1 MKNKKKH
8 FITAILATLFLILV
22 LYLIF
27 HDSLGEIKTQLFQA
41 DKKALLILVIF
52 GNLYIL
58 LDGWVL
64 HYMIVK
70 NREKCTLWQAIR
82 LAYMVV
88 FFNVTTFAAGTKPAQ
103 IYDLYQESQIKPGKS
118 FGILTMEYVSHK
130 LTIVLYAAVMLC
142 FFHTVLFQV
151 SGLEKNY
158 LLTGFW
164 VSFAILLFLTMFCIN
179 QKFAPWL
186 LRCSDHIKKEK
197 IKEKAKAGIA
207 QMEDFSRVGSVV
219 IKDKQQWIGLIF
231 RNAVKMTCLYALPAV
246 AIFAVTGERLPLSV
260 LECLAFSS
268 VMQAADRS
276 DPKFRRHRFDGTGLS
291 DAVWLY
297 DRKVCLRCSN
307 DPVSHGNV
315 LSAVSDQ
322 YSVTV
327 FWKKKHRGIVAMQ
340 QCFFFCVI
348 FLLPVGYR

>member
-8 FITAILATLFLILV
+8 FITAILATLFLVLV

-27 HDSLGEIKTQLFQA
+27 HDSLDEIKTQLFQA
-41 DKKALLILVIF
+41 DKRTLLILVIF

-70 NREKCTLWQAIR
+70 NHERCTLWQAVR

-142 FFHTVLFQV
+142 FFHTVLFQIP
-151 SGLEKNY
+151 GLEKNY
-158 LLTGFW
+158 LLAGFGI
-164 VSFAILLFLTMFCIN
+164 SFAVLTFLTMFCIN

-186 LRCSDHIKKEK
+186 LACSEHIKKES
-197 IKEKAKAGIA
+197 IKEKIRAGLA
-207 QMEDFSRVGSVV
+207 QMEEFSKVGRVV
-219 IKDKQQWIGLIF
+219 IKDKKEWIGLIF
-231 RNAVKMTCLYALPAV
+231 RNAVKMTCLYILPAI
-246 AIFAVTGERLPLSV
+246 AIFAVTGKMLPLS
-260 LECLAFSS
+260 LFECLAFSS
-268 VMQAADRS
+268 IMQLLIGVIPSSGGMGSTELLFLMLFGSMTGKSVCGAAMILYRIATYYLPFLISIPLLFLGKRS
-276 DPKFRRHRFDGTGLS
+276 TG
-291 DAVWLY
+291 A
-297 DRKVCLRCSN
+297 
-307 DPVSHGNV
+307 
-315 LSAVSDQ
+315 
-322 YSVTV
+322 
-327 FWKKKHRGIVAMQ
+327 
-340 QCFFFCVI
+340 
-348 FLLPVGYR
+348 

>member
-8 FITAILATLFLILV
+8 FITAILATLFLVLV

-27 HDSLGEIKTQLFQA
+27 HDSLSEIKTQLFQA
-41 DKKALLILVIF
+41 DKRTLLILVIF

-64 HYMIVK
+64 HYIIVK
-70 NREKCTLWQAIR
+70 NHERCTLWQAVR

-142 FFHTVLFQV
+142 FFHTVLFQIP
-151 SGLEKNY
+151 GLEKNY
-158 LLTGFW
+158 LLAGFGI
-164 VSFAILLFLTMFCIN
+164 SFAVLTFLTMFCIN

-186 LRCSDHIKKEK
+186 LACSEHIKKES
-197 IKEKAKAGIA
+197 IKKKVRAGLA
-207 QMEDFSRVGSVV
+207 QMEEFSKVGRVV
-219 IKDKQQWIGLIF
+219 IKDKKEWIGLIF
-231 RNAVKMTCLYALPAV
+231 RNAVKMTCLYILPAV
-246 AIFAVTGERLPLSV
+246 AIFAVTGKMLPLSL

-268 VMQAADRS
+268 IMQLLIGVIPSSGGMGSTELLFLMLFGSMTGKSVCGAAMILYRIATYYLPFLISIPLLFLGKRS
-276 DPKFRRHRFDGTGLS
+276 TG
-291 DAVWLY
+291 A
-297 DRKVCLRCSN
+297 
-307 DPVSHGNV
+307 
-315 LSAVSDQ
+315 
-322 YSVTV
+322 
-327 FWKKKHRGIVAMQ
+327 
-340 QCFFFCVI
+340 
-348 FLLPVGYR
+348 

>member
-52 GNLYIL
+52 GNLYVL

-70 NREKCTLWQAIR
+70 NLEKCTFWQAIR

-142 FFHTVLFQV
+142 FFSYGSF
-151 SGLEKNY
+151 SGFGIGEKLSADRIRGQLCY
-158 LLTGFW
+158 TAL
-164 VSFAILLFLTMFCIN
+164 
-179 QKFAPWL
+179 
-186 LRCSDHIKKEK
+186 SDHVLHQSEVCTVAASLQRSYQKRKNQRK
-197 IKEKAKAGIA
+197 GK
-207 QMEDFSRVGSVV
+207 SRNCTDGRFFQS
-219 IKDKQQWIGLIF
+219 
-231 RNAVKMTCLYALPAV
+231 R
-246 AIFAVTGERLPLSV
+246 
-260 LECLAFSS
+260 EC
-268 VMQAADRS
+268 
-276 DPKFRRHRFDGTGLS
+276 
-291 DAVWLY
+291 
-297 DRKVCLRCSN
+297 
-307 DPVSHGNV
+307 GN
-315 LSAVSDQ
+315 Q
-322 YSVTV
+322 
-327 FWKKKHRGIVAMQ
+327 R
-340 QCFFFCVI
+340 
-348 FLLPVGYR
+348 

>member
-1 MKNKKKH
+1 
-8 FITAILATLFLILV
+8 
-22 LYLIF
+22 
-27 HDSLGEIKTQLFQA
+27 
-41 DKKALLILVIF
+41 
-52 GNLYIL
+52 
-58 LDGWVL
+58 
-64 HYMIVK
+64 
-70 NREKCTLWQAIR
+70 
-82 LAYMVV
+82 
-88 FFNVTTFAAGTKPAQ
+88 
-103 IYDLYQESQIKPGKS
+103 
-118 FGILTMEYVSHK
+118 MEYVSHK

-268 VMQAADRS
+268 VMQLLIGVIPS
-276 DPKFRRHRFDGTGLS
+276 SGGTGSTELVFLMLFGS
-291 DAVWLY
+291 MTEKSVCGAAMILY
-297 DRKVCLRCSN
+297 RMATYYLPFLISI
-307 DPVSHGNV
+307 P
-315 LSAVSDQ
+315 LL
-322 YSVTV
+322 
-327 FWKKKHRGIVAMQ
+327 
-340 QCFFFCVI
+340 FF
-348 FLLPVGYR
+348 GKRSTEA

>member
-8 FITAILATLFLILV
+8 FITAILATLFLVLV

-27 HDSLGEIKTQLFQA
+27 HDSLSEIKTQLFQA
-41 DKKALLILVIF
+41 DKRTLLILVIF

-70 NREKCTLWQAIR
+70 NHERCTLWQAVR

-142 FFHTVLFQV
+142 FFHTVLFQIP
-151 SGLEKNY
+151 GLEKNY
-158 LLTGFW
+158 LLAGFGI
-164 VSFAILLFLTMFCIN
+164 SFAVLTFLTMFCIN

-186 LRCSDHIKKEK
+186 LRCCEHIKKES

-207 QMEDFSRVGSVV
+207 QLEEFSRVGSVV
-219 IKDKQQWIGLIF
+219 IKDKKQWIGLIF
-231 RNAVKMTCLYALPAV
+231 RNAVKMTCLYILPAV
-246 AIFAVTGERLPLSV
+246 AIFAVTGKMLPLSL

-268 VMQAADRS
+268 IMQLLIGVIPSSGGMGSTELLFLMLFGSMTGKSVCGAAMILYRIATYYLPFLISIPLLFLGKRS
-276 DPKFRRHRFDGTGLS
+276 TG
-291 DAVWLY
+291 A
-297 DRKVCLRCSN
+297 
-307 DPVSHGNV
+307 
-315 LSAVSDQ
+315 
-322 YSVTV
+322 
-327 FWKKKHRGIVAMQ
+327 
-340 QCFFFCVI
+340 
-348 FLLPVGYR
+348 

>member
-8 FITAILATLFLILV
+8 FITAILATLFLVLV

-41 DKKALLILVIF
+41 DKRALLILVIF

-64 HYMIVK
+64 HYIIVK
-70 NREKCTLWQAIR
+70 NHERCMLWQAVR

-103 IYDLYQESQIKPGKS
+103 IYVLYQESQIKPGKS

-142 FFHTVLFQV
+142 FFHTVLFQIP
-151 SGLEKNY
+151 GLEKNY
-158 LLTGFW
+158 LLAGFGI
-164 VSFAILLFLTMFCIN
+164 SFAVLTFLTMFCIN

-186 LRCSDHIKKEK
+186 LACSEHIKKES
-197 IKEKAKAGIA
+197 IKEKVRAGLA
-207 QMEDFSRVGSVV
+207 QMEEFSKVGRVV
-219 IKDKQQWIGLIF
+219 IKDKKEWIGLIF
-231 RNAVKMTCLYALPAV
+231 RNAVKMTCLYILPAV
-246 AIFAVTGERLPLSV
+246 AIFAVAGKMLPLSL

-268 VMQAADRS
+268 IMQLLIGVIPSSGGMGSTELLFLMLFGSMTGKSVCGAAMILYRIATYYLPFLISIPLLFLGKRS
-276 DPKFRRHRFDGTGLS
+276 TG
-291 DAVWLY
+291 A
-297 DRKVCLRCSN
+297 
-307 DPVSHGNV
+307 
-315 LSAVSDQ
+315 
-322 YSVTV
+322 
-327 FWKKKHRGIVAMQ
+327 
-340 QCFFFCVI
+340 
-348 FLLPVGYR
+348 

>member
-8 FITAILATLFLILV
+8 FITAILATLFLVLV

-27 HDSLGEIKTQLFQA
+27 HDSLSEIKTQLFQA
-41 DKKALLILVIF
+41 DKRTLLILVIF

-70 NREKCTLWQAIR
+70 NHERCTLWQAVR

-142 FFHTVLFQV
+142 FFHTVLFQIP
-151 SGLEKNY
+151 GLEKNY
-158 LLTGFW
+158 LLAGFGI
-164 VSFAILLFLTMFCIN
+164 SFAVLTFLTMFYIN

-186 LRCSDHIKKEK
+186 LACSEHIKKES
-197 IKEKAKAGIA
+197 IKKKVRAGLA
-207 QMEDFSRVGSVV
+207 QMEEFSKVGRVV
-219 IKDKQQWIGLIF
+219 IKDKKEWIGLIF
-231 RNAVKMTCLYALPAV
+231 RNAVKMTCLYILPAV
-246 AIFAVTGERLPLSV
+246 AIFAVTGKMLPLSL

-268 VMQAADRS
+268 IMQLLIGVIPSSGGMGSTELLFLMLFGSMTGKSVCGAAMILYRIATYYLPFLISIPLLFLGKRS
-276 DPKFRRHRFDGTGLS
+276 TG
-291 DAVWLY
+291 A
-297 DRKVCLRCSN
+297 
-307 DPVSHGNV
+307 
-315 LSAVSDQ
+315 
-322 YSVTV
+322 
-327 FWKKKHRGIVAMQ
+327 
-340 QCFFFCVI
+340 
-348 FLLPVGYR
+348 

>member
-8 FITAILATLFLILV
+8 FITAILATLFLVLV

-27 HDSLGEIKTQLFQA
+27 HDSLSEIKTQLFQA
-41 DKKALLILVIF
+41 DKRTLLILVIF

-70 NREKCTLWQAIR
+70 NHERCTLWQAVR

-142 FFHTVLFQV
+142 FFHTVLFQIP
-151 SGLEKNY
+151 GLEKNY
-158 LLTGFW
+158 LLAGFGI
-164 VSFAILLFLTMFCIN
+164 SFAVLTFLTMFCIN

-186 LRCSDHIKKEK
+186 LACSEHIKKES
-197 IKEKAKAGIA
+197 IKEKIRAGLA
-207 QMEDFSRVGSVV
+207 QMEEFSKVGRVV
-219 IKDKQQWIGLIF
+219 IKDKKEWIGLIF
-231 RNAVKMTCLYALPAV
+231 RNSVKMTCLYILPAI
-246 AIFAVTGERLPLSV
+246 AIFAVTGKMLPLSL

-268 VMQAADRS
+268 IMQLLIGVIPSSGGMGSTELLFLMLFGSMTGKSVCGAAMILYRIATYYLPFLISIPLLFLGKRS
-276 DPKFRRHRFDGTGLS
+276 TG
-291 DAVWLY
+291 A
-297 DRKVCLRCSN
+297 
-307 DPVSHGNV
+307 
-315 LSAVSDQ
+315 
-322 YSVTV
+322 
-327 FWKKKHRGIVAMQ
+327 
-340 QCFFFCVI
+340 
-348 FLLPVGYR
+348 

>member
-142 FFHTVLFQV
+142 FFSYGSF
-151 SGLEKNY
+151 SGFGIGEKLSADRIRGQLCY
-158 LLTGFW
+158 TAL
-164 VSFAILLFLTMFCIN
+164 
-179 QKFAPWL
+179 
-186 LRCSDHIKKEK
+186 SDH
-197 IKEKAKAGIA
+197 
-207 QMEDFSRVGSVV
+207 
-219 IKDKQQWIGLIF
+219 
-231 RNAVKMTCLYALPAV
+231 
-246 AIFAVTGERLPLSV
+246 V
-260 LECLAFSS
+260 LHQSEVCTLAASL
-268 VMQAADRS
+268 QRS
-276 DPKFRRHRFDGTGLS
+276 
-291 DAVWLY
+291 Y
-297 DRKVCLRCSN
+297 
-307 DPVSHGNV
+307 
-315 LSAVSDQ
+315 
-322 YSVTV
+322 
-327 FWKKKHRGIVAMQ
+327 
-340 QCFFFCVI
+340 
-348 FLLPVGYR
+348 

>member
-142 FFHTVLFQV
+142 FF
-151 SGLEKNY
+151 
-158 LLTGFW
+158 
-164 VSFAILLFLTMFCIN
+164 I
-179 QKFAPWL
+179 
-186 LRCSDHIKKEK
+186 R
-197 IKEKAKAGIA
+197 
-207 QMEDFSRVGSVV
+207 
-219 IKDKQQWIGLIF
+219 
-231 RNAVKMTCLYALPAV
+231 
-246 AIFAVTGERLPLSV
+246 
-260 LECLAFSS
+260 
-268 VMQAADRS
+268 
-276 DPKFRRHRFDGTGLS
+276 
-291 DAVWLY
+291 
-297 DRKVCLRCSN
+297 
-307 DPVSHGNV
+307 
-315 LSAVSDQ
+315 
-322 YSVTV
+322 
-327 FWKKKHRGIVAMQ
+327 
-340 QCFFFCVI
+340 FFFRFRDWRKIIC
-348 FLLPVGYR
+348 

>member
-8 FITAILATLFLILV
+8 FITSILATLFLILV

-151 SGLEKNY
+151 SGLAKNY

-197 IKEKAKAGIA
+197 IKEKAKAGIV

-268 VMQAADRS
+268 VMQLLIGVIPS
-276 DPKFRRHRFDGTGLS
+276 SGGTGSTELVFLMLFGS
-291 DAVWLY
+291 MTEKSVCGAAMILY
-297 DRKVCLRCSN
+297 RMATYYLPFLISI
-307 DPVSHGNV
+307 P
-315 LSAVSDQ
+315 LL
-322 YSVTV
+322 
-327 FWKKKHRGIVAMQ
+327 
-340 QCFFFCVI
+340 FF
-348 FLLPVGYR
+348 GKRSTEA

>member
-8 FITAILATLFLILV
+8 FITAILATLFLVLV

-27 HDSLGEIKTQLFQA
+27 HDSLSEIKTQLFQA
-41 DKKALLILVIF
+41 DKRTLLILVIF

-64 HYMIVK
+64 HYIIVK
-70 NREKCTLWQAIR
+70 NHERCTLWQAVR

-142 FFHTVLFQV
+142 FFHTVLFQIP
-151 SGLEKNY
+151 GLEKNY
-158 LLTGFW
+158 LLAGFGI
-164 VSFAILLFLTMFCIN
+164 SFAVLTFLTMFCIN

-186 LRCSDHIKKEK
+186 LACSEHIKKESIKKK
-197 IKEKAKAGIA
+197 IRAGLA
-207 QMEDFSRVGSVV
+207 QMEEFSKVGRVV
-219 IKDKQQWIGLIF
+219 IKDKKEWIGLIF
-231 RNAVKMTCLYALPAV
+231 RNAVKMTCLYILPAV
-246 AIFAVTGERLPLSV
+246 AIFAVTGKMLPLSL

-268 VMQAADRS
+268 IMQLLIGVIPSSGGMGSTELLFLMLFGSMTGKSVCGAAMILYRIATYYLPFLISILLLFLGKRS
-276 DPKFRRHRFDGTGLS
+276 TG
-291 DAVWLY
+291 A
-297 DRKVCLRCSN
+297 
-307 DPVSHGNV
+307 
-315 LSAVSDQ
+315 
-322 YSVTV
+322 
-327 FWKKKHRGIVAMQ
+327 
-340 QCFFFCVI
+340 
-348 FLLPVGYR
+348 

>member
-8 FITAILATLFLILV
+8 FITAILATLFLVLV

-41 DKKALLILVIF
+41 DKRTLLILVIF

-70 NREKCTLWQAIR
+70 NHERCTLWQAVR

-142 FFHTVLFQV
+142 FFHTVLFQIP
-151 SGLEKNY
+151 GLEKNY
-158 LLTGFW
+158 LLAGFGI
-164 VSFAILLFLTMFCIN
+164 SLAILIFLTMFCIN

-186 LRCSDHIKKEK
+186 LACSEHIKKES
-197 IKEKAKAGIA
+197 IKEKIRAGLA
-207 QMEDFSRVGSVV
+207 QMEEFSKVGRVV
-219 IKDKQQWIGLIF
+219 IKDKKEWIGLIF
-231 RNAVKMTCLYALPAV
+231 RNAVKMTCLYILPAV
-246 AIFAVTGERLPLSV
+246 AIFAVTGERLPLSL

-268 VMQAADRS
+268 IMQLLIGVIPSSGGMGSTELLFLMLFGSMTGKSVCGAAMILYRIATYYLPFLISIPLLFLGKRS
-276 DPKFRRHRFDGTGLS
+276 TG
-291 DAVWLY
+291 A
-297 DRKVCLRCSN
+297 
-307 DPVSHGNV
+307 
-315 LSAVSDQ
+315 
-322 YSVTV
+322 
-327 FWKKKHRGIVAMQ
+327 
-340 QCFFFCVI
+340 
-348 FLLPVGYR
+348 

>member
-8 FITAILATLFLILV
+8 FITAILATLFLVLV

-27 HDSLGEIKTQLFQA
+27 HDSLDEIKTQLFQA
-41 DKKALLILVIF
+41 DKRTLLILVIF

-70 NREKCTLWQAIR
+70 NHERCTLWQAVR

-142 FFHTVLFQV
+142 FFHTVLFQIP
-151 SGLEKNY
+151 GLEKNY
-158 LLTGFW
+158 LLAGFGI
-164 VSFAILLFLTMFCIN
+164 SFAVLTFLTMFCIN

-186 LRCSDHIKKEK
+186 LACSEHIKKES
-197 IKEKAKAGIA
+197 IKEKIRAGLA
-207 QMEDFSRVGSVV
+207 QMEEFSKVGRVV
-219 IKDKQQWIGLIF
+219 IKDKKEWIGLIF
-231 RNAVKMTCLYALPAV
+231 RNAVKMTCLYILPAV
-246 AIFAVTGERLPLSV
+246 AIFAVTGKMLPLSL

-268 VMQAADRS
+268 IMQLLIGVIPSSGGMGSTELLFLMLFGSMTGKSVCGAAMILYRIATYYLPFLISIPLLFLGKRS
-276 DPKFRRHRFDGTGLS
+276 TG
-291 DAVWLY
+291 A
-297 DRKVCLRCSN
+297 
-307 DPVSHGNV
+307 
-315 LSAVSDQ
+315 
-322 YSVTV
+322 
-327 FWKKKHRGIVAMQ
+327 
-340 QCFFFCVI
+340 
-348 FLLPVGYR
+348 

>member
-8 FITAILATLFLILV
+8 FITAILATLFLVLV

-27 HDSLGEIKTQLFQA
+27 HDSLSEIKTQLFQA
-41 DKKALLILVIF
+41 DKRTLLILVIF

-70 NREKCTLWQAIR
+70 NHERCTLWQAVR

-142 FFHTVLFQV
+142 FFHTVLFQIP
-151 SGLEKNY
+151 GLEKNY
-158 LLTGFW
+158 LLAGFGI
-164 VSFAILLFLTMFCIN
+164 SFAVLTFLTMFCIN

-186 LRCSDHIKKEK
+186 LACSEHIKKES
-197 IKEKAKAGIA
+197 IKEKIRAGLA
-207 QMEDFSRVGSVV
+207 QMEEFSKVGRVV
-219 IKDKQQWIGLIF
+219 IKDKKEWIGLIF
-231 RNAVKMTCLYALPAV
+231 RNAVKMTCLYILPAI
-246 AIFAVTGERLPLSV
+246 AIFAVTGKMLPLSL

-268 VMQAADRS
+268 IMQLLIGVIPSSGGMGSTELLFLMLFGSMTGKSVCGAAMILYRIATYYLPFLISIPLLFLGKRS
-276 DPKFRRHRFDGTGLS
+276 TG
-291 DAVWLY
+291 A
-297 DRKVCLRCSN
+297 
-307 DPVSHGNV
+307 
-315 LSAVSDQ
+315 
-322 YSVTV
+322 
-327 FWKKKHRGIVAMQ
+327 
-340 QCFFFCVI
+340 
-348 FLLPVGYR
+348 

>member
-8 FITAILATLFLILV
+8 FITAILATLFLVLV

-41 DKKALLILVIF
+41 DKRALLILVIF

-64 HYMIVK
+64 HYIIVK
-70 NREKCTLWQAIR
+70 NHERCTLCQAVR

-142 FFHTVLFQV
+142 FFYTVLFQIP
-151 SGLEKNY
+151 GLEKNY
-158 LLTGFW
+158 LLAGFGI
-164 VSFAILLFLTMFCIN
+164 SFAVLTFLTMFCIN

-186 LRCSDHIKKEK
+186 LACSEHIKKES
-197 IKEKAKAGIA
+197 IKEKVRAGLA
-207 QMEDFSRVGSVV
+207 QMEEFSKVGRVV
-219 IKDKQQWIGLIF
+219 IKDKKEWIGLIF
-231 RNAVKMTCLYALPAV
+231 RNAVKMTCLYILPAV
-246 AIFAVTGERLPLSV
+246 AIFAVAGKMLPLS
-260 LECLAFSS
+260 LFECLAFSS
-268 VMQAADRS
+268 IMQLLIGVIPSSGGMGSTELLFLMLFGSMTGKSVCGAAMILYRIATYYLPFLISIPLLFLGKRS
-276 DPKFRRHRFDGTGLS
+276 TG
-291 DAVWLY
+291 A
-297 DRKVCLRCSN
+297 
-307 DPVSHGNV
+307 
-315 LSAVSDQ
+315 
-322 YSVTV
+322 
-327 FWKKKHRGIVAMQ
+327 
-340 QCFFFCVI
+340 
-348 FLLPVGYR
+348 

>member
-8 FITAILATLFLILV
+8 FITAILATLFLVMV

-41 DKKALLILVIF
+41 DKRALLILVIF

-70 NREKCTLWQAIR
+70 NHERCTLWQAVR

-118 FGILTMEYVSHK
+118 FGILMMEYVSHK

-142 FFHTVLFQV
+142 FFHTVLFQIP
-151 SGLEKNY
+151 GLEKNY
-158 LLTGFW
+158 LLAGFGI
-164 VSFAILLFLTMFCIN
+164 SFAVLTFLTMFCIN

-186 LRCSDHIKKEK
+186 LRCCEHIKKES

-207 QMEDFSRVGSVV
+207 QLEEFSRVGSVV
-219 IKDKQQWIGLIF
+219 IKDKKQWIGLIF
-231 RNAVKMTCLYALPAV
+231 RNAVKMTCLYILPAV
-246 AIFAVTGERLPLSV
+246 AIFAVTGKMLPLSL

-268 VMQAADRS
+268 IMQLLIGVIPSSGGMGSTELLFLMLFGSMTGKSVCGAAMILYRIATYYLPFLISIPLLFLGKRS
-276 DPKFRRHRFDGTGLS
+276 TG
-291 DAVWLY
+291 A
-297 DRKVCLRCSN
+297 
-307 DPVSHGNV
+307 
-315 LSAVSDQ
+315 
-322 YSVTV
+322 
-327 FWKKKHRGIVAMQ
+327 
-340 QCFFFCVI
+340 
-348 FLLPVGYR
+348 

>member
-8 FITAILATLFLILV
+8 FITAILATLFLVLV

-27 HDSLGEIKTQLFQA
+27 HDSLDEIKTQLFQA
-41 DKKALLILVIF
+41 DKRALLILVIF

-70 NREKCTLWQAIR
+70 NHERCTLWQAVR

-142 FFHTVLFQV
+142 FFHTVLFQIP
-151 SGLEKNY
+151 GLEKNY
-158 LLTGFW
+158 LLAGFGI
-164 VSFAILLFLTMFCIN
+164 SFAVLTFLTMFCIN

-186 LRCSDHIKKEK
+186 LACSEHIKKES
-197 IKEKAKAGIA
+197 IKEKIRAGLA
-207 QMEDFSRVGSVV
+207 QMEEFSKVGRVV
-219 IKDKQQWIGLIF
+219 IKDKKEWIGLIF
-231 RNAVKMTCLYALPAV
+231 RNAVKMTCLYILPAI
-246 AIFAVTGERLPLSV
+246 AIFAVTGKMLPLSL
-260 LECLAFSS
+260 LEYLAFSS
-268 VMQAADRS
+268 IMQLLIGVIPSSGGMGSTELLFLMLFGSMTGKSVCGAAMILYRIATYYLPFLISIPLLFLGKRS
-276 DPKFRRHRFDGTGLS
+276 TG
-291 DAVWLY
+291 A
-297 DRKVCLRCSN
+297 
-307 DPVSHGNV
+307 
-315 LSAVSDQ
+315 
-322 YSVTV
+322 
-327 FWKKKHRGIVAMQ
+327 
-340 QCFFFCVI
+340 
-348 FLLPVGYR
+348 

>member
-8 FITAILATLFLILV
+8 FITAILATLFLVLV

-27 HDSLGEIKTQLFQA
+27 HDSLSEIKTQLFQA
-41 DKKALLILVIF
+41 DKRTLLILVIF

-70 NREKCTLWQAIR
+70 NHERCTLWQAVR

-142 FFHTVLFQV
+142 FFHTVLFQIP
-151 SGLEKNY
+151 GLEKNY
-158 LLTGFW
+158 LLAGFGI
-164 VSFAILLFLTMFCIN
+164 SFAVLTFLTMFCIN

-186 LRCSDHIKKEK
+186 LACSEHIKKES
-197 IKEKAKAGIA
+197 IKEKIRAGIA
-207 QMEDFSRVGSVV
+207 QLEEFSRVGSVV
-219 IKDKQQWIGLIF
+219 IKDKKQWIGLIF
-231 RNAVKMTCLYALPAV
+231 RNAVKMTCLYILPAV
-246 AIFAVTGERLPLSV
+246 AIFAVTGKMLPLSL

-268 VMQAADRS
+268 IMQLLIGVIPSSGGMGSTELLFLMLFGSMTGKSVCGAAMILYRIATYYLPFLISIPLLFLGKRS
-276 DPKFRRHRFDGTGLS
+276 TG
-291 DAVWLY
+291 A
-297 DRKVCLRCSN
+297 
-307 DPVSHGNV
+307 
-315 LSAVSDQ
+315 
-322 YSVTV
+322 
-327 FWKKKHRGIVAMQ
+327 
-340 QCFFFCVI
+340 
-348 FLLPVGYR
+348 

>member
-8 FITAILATLFLILV
+8 FITAILATLFLVLV

-27 HDSLGEIKTQLFQA
+27 HDSLDEIKTQLFQA
-41 DKKALLILVIF
+41 DKRALLILVIF

-70 NREKCTLWQAIR
+70 NHERCTLWQAVR

-142 FFHTVLFQV
+142 FFHTVLFQIP
-151 SGLEKNY
+151 GLEKNY
-158 LLTGFW
+158 LLAGFGI
-164 VSFAILLFLTMFCIN
+164 SFAVLTFLTMFCIN

-186 LRCSDHIKKEK
+186 LACSEHIKKES
-197 IKEKAKAGIA
+197 IKEKIRAGLA
-207 QMEDFSRVGSVV
+207 QMEQFSKVGRVV
-219 IKDKQQWIGLIF
+219 IKDKKEWIGLIF
-231 RNAVKMTCLYALPAV
+231 RNAVKMTCLYILPAI
-246 AIFAVTGERLPLSV
+246 AIFAVTGKMLPLSL

-268 VMQAADRS
+268 IMQLLIGVIPSSGGMGSTELLFLMLFGSMTGKSVCGAAMILYRIATYYLPFLISIPLLFLGKRS
-276 DPKFRRHRFDGTGLS
+276 TG
-291 DAVWLY
+291 A
-297 DRKVCLRCSN
+297 
-307 DPVSHGNV
+307 
-315 LSAVSDQ
+315 
-322 YSVTV
+322 
-327 FWKKKHRGIVAMQ
+327 
-340 QCFFFCVI
+340 
-348 FLLPVGYR
+348 